1 MNGPYNYLDGPG
13 PSPFE
18 LTSPHSDVPAII
30 DVAYVPDDGR
40 LFATTNSP
48 LSHLLSRTIGRRAA
62 PNCSI
67 IASHDRLSALRV
79 TLSLD
84 LPCLALRL
92 QLRVWPPPP
101 APGTLPSTAVHTFAR
116 YLRPCLTRP
125 RHLWPHRLFF
135 CHFVFHPCRLIRRP
149 ICLLPCDGRRRRGW
163 RRQPWP

>member
-1 MNGPYNYLDGPG
+1 MSGPYNYLDGPG

-18 LTSPHSDVPAII
+18 VTSPHSDVPAII

-48 LSHLLSRTIGRRAA
+48 LSHLLGRTIGRRAA

-79 TLSLD
+79 TFSLD

-101 APGTLPSTAVHTFAR
+101 LPAHSHPPQYILPLAISALALPDRIISYCIVSSSAISCSTPA
-116 YLRPCLTRP
+116 
-125 RHLWPHRLFF
+125 
-135 CHFVFHPCRLIRRP
+135 
-149 ICLLPCDGRRRRGW
+149 G
-163 RRQPWP
+163 

>member
-1 MNGPYNYLDGPG
+1 MNGPCNYLDGPG
-13 PSPFE
+13 PFLFE

-48 LSHLLSRTIGRRAA
+48 LSHLLCRTIGRRAA
-62 PNCSI
+62 PNCSR

-79 TLSLD
+79 TFSLD

-101 APGTLPSTAVHTFAR
+101 QYILLLAISALA
-116 YLRPCLTRP
+116 L
-125 RHLWPHRLFF
+125 PHRIISD
-135 CHFVFHPCRLIRRP
+135 CIVSSSAISCSTPA
-149 ICLLPCDGRRRRGW
+149 G
-163 RRQPWP
+163 